1 MGNIYESIVGDI
13 NNKVLL
19 QDELLKF
26 KPDFVFHFAA
36 QALLMN
42 LIWILLTLL
51 IQI

>member
-1 MGNIYESIVGDI
+1 MGNIYVNPVGDI

-19 QDELLKF
+19 QDELQF